1 MDVMKKSWTMP
12 VLAVLMVGAF
22 GCGPKVMV
30 PPRIDLTQH
39 EVVAI
44 VEFGCSAK
52 GHLAPLATRKF
63 VESMR
68 KDQGLVRIMDLGSTA
83 DVLTAVGRD
92 QLDQAAF
99 KALGREFGVKTVVFG
114 ELIVS
119 NVKPK
124 ITVTPGLG
132 YVGLAAK
139 VDATLS
145 VQLVEAE
152 TGASIWSESV
162 DASEDVAGVSV
173 FGGKAFGFDAD
184 DPEKA
189 YGKLINSLV
198 DDATEDFRVTYKRK

>member
-1 MDVMKKSWTMP
+1 MKRSLTVA
-12 VLAVLMVGAF
+12 VLAALLIAAF

-39 EVVAI
+39 EVVGI
-44 VEFGCSAK
+44 VEFDCSAK
-52 GHLAPLATRKF
+52 GQLAPLATREF
-63 VESMR
+63 VEFMR
-68 KDQGLVRIMDLGSTA
+68 KDQGVVLIMDLGSTA
-83 DVLTAVGRD
+83 DALRATGRD

-99 KALGREFGVKTVVFG
+99 KALGKEFGVKTVVFG

-145 VQLVEAE
+145 VQLVETE
-152 TGASIWSESV
+152 TGASIWSRSV

-173 FGGKAFGFDAD
+173 FGGKTFGFDAD
-184 DPEKA
+184 DPDKA
-189 YGKLINSLV
+189 YGELVDSLV
-198 DDATEDFRVTYKRK
+198 EDATEDFRVTYVRK